1 MHRTVLLRTVVLE
14 MCEGEQSDCRL
25 ASGSIVSATSALPQ
39 NFKASLARAALSEMP
54 AKATWRLACSTCAR
68 RSDMDWM
75 RMNVL
80 SENQNDQ

>member
-14 MCEGEQSDCRL
+14 SARANSRIADWLVEVL
-25 ASGSIVSATSALPQ
+25 FLATSALPQ

-54 AKATWRLACSTCAR
+54 ANATWRLACSTCAR